1 MGQNGGV
8 RQGANG
14 AFWAL
19 DAAGEARCFV
29 VVSAVASCNIC
40 YAISA
45 PCRPTD
51 NACKAIEKIIL

>member
-1 MGQNGGV
+1 MGRFGLVAQT
-8 RQGANG
+8 A
-14 AFWAL
+14 
-19 DAAGEARCFV
+19 EARCFV
-29 VVSAVASCNIC
+29 AVSAVASCNIC